1 MRGKKADRDKPKFW
15 AIKELRDAGLTVCP
29 LTNLPLPDVGARS
42 LAVNQA
48 FWAMYVDAVKAHE
61 GVATP
66 ADRERAKA
74 SSEAYHAALES
85 ESQPVSYTPA
95 SP

>member
-1 MRGKKADRDKPKFW
+1 MACTKKVAGKRPLAP
-15 AIKELRDAGLTVCP
+15 AGGL
-29 LTNLPLPDVGARS
+29 GAHT
-42 LAVNQA
+42 Q
-48 FWAMYVDAVKAHE
+48 

-85 ESQPVSYTPA
+85 DRVGEVGVA
-95 SP
+95 LAGLGR